1 VAVALLSVTNTCLQH
16 LVSTCHTLLSATES
30 AACIPSKDCGTQY
43 IEYSVDASK
52 PVITIVAFWS
62 TEELLKPLLTT
73 KLPLL
78 GNRPLSYATQY
89 TYPLADNS
97 SETVIDCLVT
107 LNATVLIVGT
117 TDLRSNHTNA
127 DWITE
132 VAEQVVAVP
141 HGETVESHSLTDAM
155 VQGLSQSTHI
165 PTVPELSHTLTV
177 QVEPPQTAE

>member
-1 VAVALLSVTNTCLQH
+1 
-16 LVSTCHTLLSATES
+16 
-30 AACIPSKDCGTQY
+30 
-43 IEYSVDASK
+43 VDASK

-78 GNRPLSYATQY
+78 GNRPLSYAAQY

-97 SETVIDCLVT
+97 SDTVIDCLVT
-107 LNATVLIVGT
+107 FNATPVILGNN
-117 TDLRSNHTNA
+117 DQGSKQTNN
-127 DWITE
+127 DCMTE

-141 HGETVESHSLTDAM
+141 HGEIAQSHSLPDAM
-155 VQGLSQSTHI
+155 VQGFSQSTHI
-165 PTVPELSHTLTV
+165 PTVPELSHSRTL